1 MKRFLTL
8 STTLKTRMIADFI
21 LIIASQAIMPFI
33 ALYLTSKVNAVFAG
47 TFLIINI
54 IVSFIVSF
62 LGGYLG
68 DNYNRKK
75 TVNYIHFLYAI
86 CLIILSI
93 TVTMDGTGLVI
104 FCIAIFV
111 FQLLFAASEPIFE
124 AAIMDAIYEDVR
136 AYVYQLNYWM
146 FNIGTAIGMALG
158 ALLYLGHKHLLFI
171 LFFVAMLVSWYLFE
185 KYYDVKQVISKK
197 KRRYD

>member
-1 MKRFLTL
+1 
-8 STTLKTRMIADFI
+8 
-21 LIIASQAIMPFI
+21 SQAIMPFI
-33 ALYLTSKVNAVFAG
+33 AIYLTSKVNAVFAG

-62 LGGYLG
+62 LDGYLG
-68 DNYNRKK
+68 DIYNRKK
-75 TVNYIHFLYAI
+75 TVNYIDFLYEI
-86 CLIILSI
+86 CIIILSI
-93 TVTMDGTGLVI
+93 TVTMDDTCLVI

-158 ALLYLGHKHLLFI
+158 AL
-171 LFFVAMLVSWYLFE
+171 
-185 KYYDVKQVISKK
+185 
-197 KRRYD
+197 